1 MNPSWPSQAPIAQ
14 STITARQD
22 LFRMMSN
29 GEEEKLTEGVDG
41 VEAEADGDEGRG
53 VVERCLHRV
62 HVSPGEGGG
71 VVGLVVEAVNL
82 QTEDNTT

>member
-1 MNPSWPSQAPIAQ
+1 
-14 STITARQD
+14 
-22 LFRMMSN
+22 MMRN
-29 GEEEKLTEGVDG
+29 AEEEKLTEGVDG

-53 VVERCLHRV
+53 VVERGLHRV
-62 HVSPGEGGG
+62 HVGPGEGGG